1 MHLERM
7 KASAQ
12 ALGFS
17 FDRHAARNAIHA
29 LCFELEAP
37 ARIRL
42 SLARSGATTVEVGP
56 LPAPLDADA
65 RRPRAA
71 PPVDPSDWRLGHKT
85 SDRWFYEAGLKA
97 ARRGAQEALFIRD
110 DGLLTEGCFTS
121 IFVERD
127 GVLLTPP
134 GAGALAGG
142 VAPLADRGRARP

>member
-1 MHLERM
+1 MRFTPEEGLALLEMHLERM

-42 SLARSGATTVEVGP
+42 SLARSGATTVETSP
-56 LPAPLDADA
+56 LPTALDADG
-65 RRPRAA
+65 PA
-71 PPVDPSDWRLGHKT
+71 PCVLLPLPVDPSDWRLGHKT

-97 ARRGAQEALFIRD
+97 ARSAGQKRRSSSS
-110 DGLLTEGCFTS
+110 TTGC
-121 IFVERD
+121 
-127 GVLLTPP
+127 
-134 GAGALAGG
+134 
-142 VAPLADRGRARP
+142 